1 MAELSCERLIWLL
14 NVQAILSKNINTYTF
29 HIHVAAA
36 FCITNENINIGTM
49 KEMGDSENEAN
60 SFEVLSWLALPVAQF
75 APHPDMYGNGYINS
89 QGYFQEVFNFS
100 ASAFDKQLQYRGQ
113 QTNFQG
119 KDETTAEEKW
129 AQWPHKTCTLL
140 GPKVAVGRPHH
151 NFSRRISCVD
161 PKEQSYWGPNGPQE
175 TPKYFSASS
184 IRTSEGKL
192 PWCPNLS
199 KSVATNCA
207 QEWDEYYFTNVEFQ
221 FQSGKFPKLPENT
234 RQGRHKMN
242 PIVHH
247 FRSVICKCSYN
258 TVYSPLCN
266 YLYICMWLYV
276 YILYTHI
283 CVCNGHMMTC
293 AYTVRFELREEK

>member
-1 MAELSCERLIWLL
+1 MHLSAHQLFQIVRTIVNRTPGVHSCEVPVNLLCALLASLSRMPGRLHLTNFSVTRTNKEKKRMAELSCERLIWLL

-36 FCITNENINIGTM
+36 VCITNENINIGTM

-140 GPKVAVGRPHH
+140 GPKVARGKTTPQLQPT
-151 NFSRRISCVD
+151 NFLRWSQRAKLLGPKRAPGNTQVLLSKLNPNFRR
-161 PKEQSYWGPNGPQE
+161 Q
-175 TPKYFSASS
+175 
-184 IRTSEGKL
+184 TSL
-192 PWCPNLS
+192 MS
-199 KSVATNCA
+199 KSVEVCCH
-207 QEWDEYYFTNVEFQ
+207 
-221 FQSGKFPKLPENT
+221 KL
-234 RQGRHKMN
+234 
-242 PIVHH
+242 
-247 FRSVICKCSYN
+247 RSRVG
-258 TVYSPLCN
+258 
-266 YLYICMWLYV
+266 W
-276 YILYTHI
+276 ILFY
-283 CVCNGHMMTC
+283 
-293 AYTVRFELREEK
+293 